1 MLEQGSPEWYAI
13 RAKSI
18 GASDIPILM
27 NESHWCTP
35 YMLFERKLGYR
46 TVEDND
52 HMKRGR
58 DLEPYARSK
67 LQNLFCLE
75 FNPRVCFHPS
85 HSWMMASLDAIDDAG
100 KHMIEIKAAGAKDH
114 DLAKKGLIPNHYY
127 GQLQWQM
134 HVTGLDSC
142 FYYSFDGSD
151 GILITCQ
158 KDNVY
163 LEKAIDKAKE
173 FYQCL
178 MSLEPPALTAQ
189 DIVKRE
195 DPEWFLYAQQWTE
208 AKQQLA
214 YWEEMEKRWRKQLIE
229 MAGESCAEGACVKV
243 TKYIRRGNVDYGA
256 IPALKDMD
264 LNEYRKPSTIA
275 WRIT

>member
-58 DLEPYARSK
+58 DLEPYALSK

-189 DIVKRE
+189 DIVQRE
-195 DPEWFLYAQQWTE
+195 DHEWCKYAEEWRI
-208 AKQQLA
+208 AKRQID
-214 YWEEMEKRWRKQLIE
+214 YWKTAEMEARDKLIE
-229 MAGESCAEGACVKV
+229 MAGDSCAEGGGIRIAR
-243 TKYIRRGNVDYGA
+243 YMRRGA
-256 IPALKDMD
+256 INYADIRELDGID
-264 LNEYRKPSTIA
+264 LEPYRKPNTIA